1 MRLSIVP
8 DFISSAQIFI
18 DNADA
23 KKIKIKGS
31 DSNKIL
37 KSAMFLEKKVSIQK
51 NLKRTTN
58 KKTPINISAK
68 GDAKNEL
75 ISFLNTAE
83 HGFIDVILN

>member
-18 DNADA
+18 DNAEA
-23 KKIKIKGS
+23 KKIKIRGS

-37 KSAMFLEKKVSIQK
+37 KSAIFLEKKVSIQK

-68 GDAKNEL
+68 GRSKKRVNFFFEY
-75 ISFLNTAE
+75 S
-83 HGFIDVILN
+83 

>member
-83 HGFIDVILN
+83 HGFIEVILN

>member
-18 DNADA
+18 DSAEA
-23 KKIKIKGS
+23 KKIKIRGS

-37 KSAMFLEKKVSIQK
+37 KSAIFLEKKVSIQK

-68 GDAKNEL
+68 GEAKKEL

-83 HGFIDVILN
+83 HGFSEVIMN